1 MRYIKTIVQEKYF
14 LREIISKKLF
24 KNKSIGKKLSAI
36 VISDVLGIDY
46 ETIYNNIEILTEE
59 ISFSALT
66 VNSVADVIL
75 DDNNDKMIIDIEIN
89 GYDGVIKRNQTLSYV
104 CQLFLGQ
111 IKNKE
116 DYLKIKKV
124 LQINIDTRDFLGYNE
139 FIYDIY
145 LMDKV
150 HHKIASNEIQIVHI
164 NLDYLRNLDY
174 TIIKENE
181 LMKYL
186 YFFVCGI
193 EYLDEFVEKINGDKF
208 MEKIVKEVKKIS
220 GEENVIPYVSEDE
233 MREIENKYYKDLYHE
248 EGRAIGREE
257 KEREM
262 IINLYNNGASLELI
276 SKSSGLS
283 IKEIDRI
290 IKEEQSE

>member
-1 MRYIKTIVQEKYF
+1 MHTSIQEKYF
-14 LREIISKKLF
+14 LREVISKKLF

-46 ETIYNNIEILTEE
+46 ETIYNNIEISTEE

-75 DDNNDKMIIDIEIN
+75 NDYKDKMIIDIEIN
-89 GYDGVIKRNQTLSYV
+89 GYDGIIKRNQTLSYV

-124 LQINIDTRDFLGYNE
+124 LQINIDTRDYLGYNE
-139 FIYDIY
+139 FIYDIF
-145 LMDKV
+145 LMDKQ

-164 NLDYLRNLDY
+164 NLDYLRKLDY

-193 EYLDEFVEKINGDKF
+193 EKIDEFIEKINGDEF

-233 MREIENKYYKDLYHE
+233 MREIENKYYKDLFHE
-248 EGRAIGREE
+248 EGRIIGREE
-257 KEREM
+257 TKREM
-262 IINLYNNGASLELI
+262 IIKMNNDNMPLKLI
-276 SKSSGLS
+276 SKYVDLS
-283 IKEIDRI
+283 VDNIKKI
-290 IKEEQSE
+290 INEEQN

>member
-1 MRYIKTIVQEKYF
+1 MRYIETSIQEKYF
-14 LREIISKKLF
+14 LREVISKKLF

-36 VISDVLGIDY
+36 VISDVLGTDY
-46 ETIYNNIEILTEE
+46 ETIYNNIEISTEE
-59 ISFSALT
+59 ISFSSLT

-75 DDNNDKMIIDIEIN
+75 NDYEDKMIIDIEIN
-89 GYDGVIKRNQTLSYV
+89 GYDGIIKRNQTLSYV

-139 FIYDIY
+139 FMYDIY

-150 HHKIASNEIQIVHI
+150 HHKIASNEIQIVHL

-174 TIIKENE
+174 TLIKENE

-186 YFFVCGI
+186 YFFVCGV
-193 EYLDEFVEKINGDKF
+193 ENLDEFVEKINGDKF

-233 MREIENKYYKDLYHE
+233 MREIENKYYKDLFHE
-248 EGRAIGREE
+248 EGRTIGREE

-276 SKSSGLS
+276 SKSSGLT
-283 IKEIDRI
+283 IKEIQKI
-290 IKEEQSE
+290 IKEK